1 MNKQEIKI
9 LKEHASSRILELLDT
24 LEMTYFSN
32 NFEIRSVCPIHH
44 GDNCVAWSWSFYHSS
59 WKCWTRSCHYEWGT
73 DVIGLVKG
81 VKQCSFKEAID
92 FLSKFVRKPISAST
106 GELSGRAPALI
117 LNEKSVTKKIPLCEV
132 ISRMK
137 LDDQYYVNRGLSLE
151 TIQRYN
157 IGICNNRQ
165 KKFYKRA
172 VIPVLHED
180 GHHVVGFTAR
190 SIFEQCDK
198 CKGYH
203 DPDYQY
209 CPRKPQ
215 TFSKWKHSVGFARN
229 DFLYNYWF
237 SKHHIRKLKTA
248 ILVEGP
254 GDCFALEQAGIHNS
268 VGLFGLSISS
278 KQKSLLQKVNAVH
291 VILCMDND
299 DAGRK
304 ASAVLT
310 DKLSHYFKV
319 STTLLCA
326 KDIGEMEPK
335 AIRSSLCCPIN

>member
-9 LKEHASSRILELLDT
+9 LKEHASSRILELLDV

-32 NFEIRSVCPIHH
+32 SSEVRSVCPIHH
-44 GDNCVAWSWSFYHSS
+44 GDNCVAWSWSFHHSS
-59 WKCWTRSCHYEWGT
+59 WRCWTRNCHHEWGT

-81 VKQCSFKEAID
+81 IKLCSFKEAIT
-92 FLSKFVRKPISAST
+92 FLDEFIQRPVSVNQNEVSPST
-106 GELSGRAPALI
+106 I
-117 LNEKSVTKKIPLCEV
+117 VQKDTIKKIPLYEV
-132 ISRMK
+132 MSRMK
-137 LDDQYYVNRGLSLE
+137 LDDQYYINRGLSPE

-157 IGICNNRQ
+157 IGICDNRT

-203 DPDYQY
+203 DPDYRY

-237 SKHHIRKLKTA
+237 SKHHVRKLKTA

-278 KQKSLLQKVNAVH
+278 KQKSLLQKAGAVH

-304 ASAVLT
+304 ASVALT
-310 DKLSHYFKV
+310 DKLRYYFKV

-326 KDIGEMEPK
+326 KDIGEMEPE
-335 AIRSSLCCPIN
+335 AIRSMLCCPINLL

>member
-1 MNKQEIKI
+1 M
-9 LKEHASSRILELLDT
+9 ELLDI
-24 LEMTYFSN
+24 LEMTYFSSSS
-32 NFEIRSVCPIHH
+32 EVRSVCPIHH
-44 GDNCVAWSWSFYHSS
+44 GDNCIAWSWSFYHSS
-59 WKCWTRSCHYEWGT
+59 WRCWTRNCHYEWGT

-81 VKQCSFKEAID
+81 IKQCSFKEAIT
-92 FLSKFVRKPISAST
+92 FLDKFMKKPVIINKNEISRRIETST
-106 GELSGRAPALI
+106 FSQKDTIKR
-117 LNEKSVTKKIPLCEV
+117 IPLHEV
-132 ISRMK
+132 MSRMK
-137 LDDQYYVNRGLSLE
+137 LDDQYYVNRGLSPE
-151 TIQRYN
+151 TIQKYN
-157 IGICNNRQ
+157 IGICNNKN

-180 GHHVVGFTAR
+180 GHQVVGFTAR

-203 DPDYQY
+203 DPDYRY
-209 CPRKPQ
+209 CPSKPQ
-215 TFSKWKHSVGFARN
+215 IFSKWKHSVGFARN

-237 SKHHIRKLKTA
+237 SKYHIQKFKTA

-278 KQKSLLQKVNAVH
+278 KQKSLLQKAGAVH

-304 ASAVLT
+304 ASAALT
-310 DKLSHYFKV
+310 DTLSYYFKV

-326 KDIGEMEPK
+326 KDIGEMEPE
-335 AIRSSLCCPIN
+335 AIRSSLCCPINLL